1 VSQSFRAGVGL
12 VLADAHGRVYA
23 VERARERG
31 AWQLPQGGIEI
42 GETPEDA
49 AWRELEEELALRR
62 EHVELVA
69 ESRGWTV
76 YELPRA
82 YRKRGGGRVARRG
95 QAQRWFLFRLREG
108 VQQPDVSRCSELRSG
123 RWTTLEQL
131 AVETAA
137 FRQPVYRQLLA
148 ELGRHLD
155 PARVADVP
163 RRTDGDFLVAD
174 FQHFAESY
182 WRNEE
187 MGERRLQFLIGLV
200 TATAGGIGLIGK
212 TDAGFLW
219 SEVRGLALVAALLLL
234 GFGLLTFRR
243 MLHRRRVTKEYLG
256 AMRLIRAALLPA
268 TLAESIQDS
277 LGKNE
282 GNVLL
287 RGGLAPITIL
297 VDAALAGVA
306 GAVAADFWRTFSTS
320 TSTSFTTAAVVGV
333 GIAAALSVGSLL
345 AFVLWRNEPARK
357 SQASKD
363 SRPGSAR
370 SARAS

>member
-1 VSQSFRAGVGL
+1 MSQSFRAGVGL

-42 GETPEDA
+42 GESPEDA

-62 EHVELVA
+62 EHVELAA

-82 YRKRGGGRVARRG
+82 YRKRGGGRVTRRG
-95 QAQRWFLFRLREG
+95 QAQKWFLFRLREG
-108 VQQPDVSRCSELRSG
+108 AQQPDVSRCSELRSG
-123 RWTTLEQL
+123 RWIALEQL

-148 ELGRHLD
+148 ELGHHLD
-155 PARVADVP
+155 PARAADAP
-163 RRTDGDFLVAD
+163 RRPDGDFLVAD

-200 TATAGGIGLIGK
+200 TATAGGIGLLGK
-212 TDAGFLW
+212 TDAGFMW

-243 MLHRRRVTKEYLG
+243 MLHRRHVTDEYHDAMKLIRG
-256 AMRLIRAALLPA
+256 AMLPV
-268 TLAESIQDS
+268 TLARSIQDS
-277 LGKNE
+277 LGKAR
-282 GNVLL
+282 GNAVL
-287 RGGLAPITIL
+287 RGGLAPVTVL

-306 GAVAADFWRTFSTS
+306 GAVAVDFWRTYSTS
-320 TSTSFTTAAVVGV
+320 TSTPIGTAAVAGV
-333 GIAAALSVGSLL
+333 GMSAALSVGVLL
-345 AFVLWRNEPARK
+345 TWVLWRNEPP
-357 SQASKD
+357 SK
-363 SRPGSAR
+363 
-370 SARAS
+370 